1 MATTQVGSSSKN
13 SIIAPPPQLTR
24 RNHIFLRVDASFLAR
39 SSPTRVTDAKSS
51 LNLPTDGFPS
61 DGASRQQTILALS
74 MPSGRRPPHQIKCLA
89 PGRQCRERAA
99 SGHSGREGG
108 SRGGAHFSS
117 PRLPAPMGCQP
128 TIRKLARCSARF
140 WARLQAPWF
149 AAVVHHCY
157 LMSGRPRQY
166 PRQNALGWRRSPP
179 FIEGL
184 ALLQLR
190 TGPLLQFL
198 LHPILAIKAS
208 EVSVKSTLRGN
219 AFRLWR

>member
-89 PGRQCRERAA
+89 PADNVAKGQRAGIQGEKAVREGVRTSLRRDCRRQWAA
-99 SGHSGREGG
+99 S
-108 SRGGAHFSS
+108 
-117 PRLPAPMGCQP
+117 PRSESWP
-128 TIRKLARCSARF
+128 
-140 WARLQAPWF
+140 
-149 AAVVHHCY
+149 VVRH
-157 LMSGRPRQY
+157 
-166 PRQNALGWRRSPP
+166 A
-179 FIEGL
+179 FGL
-184 ALLQLR
+184 ACKRPGSQLSC
-190 TGPLLQFL
+190 
-198 LHPILAIKAS
+198 II
-208 EVSVKSTLRGN
+208 VI
-219 AFRLWR
+219 